1 MPAKQQTSAR
11 GRQQRRVGAV
21 PAAVVEGELRISRDA
36 SKPAT
41 LPPFPETAHVITTGT
56 DKPGEVAPVPATEAK
71 SLDIEAEIAATAARM
86 EKLRRLQRLQAD
98 IDKVAERIAEDT
110 ARLDSLK
117 AEAATLSAEI

>member
-36 SKPAT
+36 SKP
-41 LPPFPETAHVITTGT
+41 
-56 DKPGEVAPVPATEAK
+56 GEVAPVPGTEAK
-71 SLDIEAEIAATAARM
+71 SLDIEAEIVATAARM
-86 EKLRRLQRLQAD
+86 EKLRRLQRLRAD